1 MKIPGLLKIFT
12 GFATTDLLPSPK
24 LHEED
29 MEPDEVFI
37 KLTGVPSQIESGT
50 VKSTDTAPITVTLE
64 TVSLH
69 PKLLFTI
76 SDTSKVPAAL

>member
-1 MKIPGLLKIFT
+1 M
-12 GFATTDLLPSPK
+12 LPSPK
-24 LHEED
+24 LHDED

-37 KLTGVPSQIESGT
+37 KLTGAPSQIESGT

-76 SDTSKVPAAL
+76 RTFVFILLKPSFSFQ